1 MSRTLILEKTGS
13 TNDEL
18 KNLIACGDAFGGD
31 AVVAYSQDG
40 GRGRLGRTFFSPR
53 GGIYVSVYVTP
64 DLPPE
69 QMPVVSAMAAAAV
82 CRALDTVGV
91 TAGIKW
97 INDLILKGKKLGG
110 ILCEGIVDDNMHICG
125 AVIGVG
131 LNCFPEGTVFP
142 DELAD
147 IAVGI
152 EMDEND
158 RKLLTDALIA
168 ELRAISDGTAP
179 DWYLYYRERSVV
191 LDRRIKVIPNRGEPY
206 FAVVRDI
213 EVSGTLTVE
222 TDSGE
227 YVTLGSGEISIRPES
242 GTF

>member
-1 MSRTLILEKTGS
+1 MKTYFYEKTGS

-18 KNLIACGDAFGGD
+18 KRLIEEGGAVGGD
-31 AVVAYSQDG
+31 ACVALSQDG
-40 GRGRLGRTFFSPR
+40 GRGRLGRSFFSPE
-53 GGIYVSVYVTP
+53 GGIYVSVYVEP

-69 QMPVVSAMAAAAV
+69 RMPVVSAVAAVQV
-82 CRALDTVGV
+82 CRALERVGI

-97 INDLILKGKKLGG
+97 INDLYIDGKKLGG
-110 ILCEGIVDDNMHICG
+110 ILCEGIVDREMHIKG

-131 LNCFPEGTVFP
+131 LNCFPVGTVFP
-142 DELAD
+142 SELSD
-147 IAVGI
+147 IAVGV
-152 EMDEND
+152 EMGEEK
-158 RKLLTDALIA
+158 RQELRDALVE
-168 ELRAISDGTAP
+168 ELRAIGDGSAP

-191 LDRRIKVIPNRGEPY
+191 LGKRIRVIPSCGESY
-206 FAVVRDI
+206 FATVRDI

-227 YVTLGSGEISIRPES
+227 YLTLGSGEISIRPES